1 MILQKNKKKGVELPP
16 SDNSKFL
23 RYSPHFIFIIA
34 FLIYLPTIKSG
45 FVYCDDDIV
54 ILDNYNKIKTFSNL
68 FSAFT
73 HDAYFSN
80 SYPYY
85 RPLLTTTL
93 ILDAQ
98 LGGKEPGIY
107 HFSNLLIHCLTCLSL
122 FWLLTLLGF
131 NKTKSLFGA
140 LLFSVHPLIAN
151 AVLFIAA
158 RTDQLGTLFALLS
171 FAFIILYFRENKRY
185 QFACHLVFFAGALY
199 SKESALFLPPLY
211 LFYFLLKREKI
222 FNLRILYLFIGWFV
236 IFSSWFYLRSIS
248 INNTSLDQISLTSV
262 IKNLAFPAE
271 IISKFLFPV
280 DLSVMPVY
288 TFYNTISGFV
298 FLLFILFLVF
308 KRKQQ
313 MNHLVIF
320 GFAWFIALALLNM
333 SSRISNADDNFNYL
347 EQRAYSLSIGL
358 IIILLPLIPDSYL
371 NLKKWSVGLI
381 LLILFVTLS
390 ALTFHQESKY
400 KNVFNYW
407 TSAIH
412 DFPDRARFHFNFARY
427 YFKQNDLPDF
437 ETHLLAAVKLKE
449 DPEFLYNLGMVNAV
463 SKKKYDSAFFY
474 FTEAFKK
481 GLTISGATNNYV
493 TLCIESSIDFFNQKE
508 YAKAIERCSL
518 AIEKD
523 PTNAVAYFNLGIF
536 LMSSQNKQKAMSSWR
551 RSLTLNPELKDAYK
565 YLYYYYL
572 ENTTRIDSIN
582 YFAGEYQKRGGTIL
596 SKK

>member
-1 MILQKNKKKGVELPP
+1 MNKKIKKKGVELLPT
-16 SDNSKFL
+16 DRAKFL
-23 RYSPHFIFIIA
+23 RYAPHLIFIIA

-54 ILDNYNKIKTFSNL
+54 ILDNYDKISNVSNL
-68 FSAFT
+68 CSAFT

-85 RPLLTTTL
+85 RPLLSTSL

-98 LGGKEPGIY
+98 IGGKEPGIY
-107 HFSNLLIHCLTCLSL
+107 HFTNLLIHCLTCLSL

-131 NKTKSLFGA
+131 NRTKSLFGA

-185 QFACHLVFFAGALY
+185 QFIFHLVFFAGALY
-199 SKESALFLPPLY
+199 SKESALFLPPLFLFY
-211 LFYFLLKREKI
+211 LFLKREKI
-222 FNLRILYLFIGWFV
+222 FNLRILYLFLGWFLV
-236 IFSSWFYLRSIS
+236 FSSWFYLRSIS
-248 INNTSLDQISLTSV
+248 INNASLDQVGLTSV

-288 TFYNTISGFV
+288 TFYNTISGIV
-298 FLLFILFLVF
+298 FFLFILFLIF

-313 MNHLVIF
+313 MNPLVIF
-320 GFAWFIALALLNM
+320 GVVWFFAFALLNM

-347 EQRAYSLSIGL
+347 EQRAYSLSIGM
-358 IIILLPLIPDSYL
+358 IIILLTLIPDAYL
-371 NLKKWSVGLI
+371 NLKKWYISLI
-381 LLILFVTLS
+381 LLVLFVTLS
-390 ALTFHQESKY
+390 ALTFHQETKY

-407 TSAIH
+407 TSAIN
-412 DFPDRARFHFNFARY
+412 DFPERARFHFNFGRY
-427 YFKQNDLPDF
+427 YFKQKDLPNF
-437 ETHLLAAVKLKE
+437 EMYLRDAVKLKE

-463 SKKKYDSAFFY
+463 SKKEYDSAFYY
-474 FTEAFKK
+474 FSEAFKK
-481 GLTISGATNNYV
+481 GLTISGAKSNFVN
-493 TLCIESSIDFFNQKE
+493 LCIESSIDFFKKKE

-523 PTNAVAYFNLGIF
+523 PTNAVAYLNLGTF
-536 LMSSQNKQKAMSSWR
+536 FMNTGNKQSAMNSWR

-565 YLYYYYL
+565 DLYYYYL
-572 ENTTRIDSIN
+572 ENTTRVDSIS
-582 YFAGEYQKRGGTIL
+582 YFAKEYQKRGGIIDPI
-596 SKK
+596 KK